1 MQPSERPTRPR
12 CRRLPPSAILLGA
25 SPPST
30 RQRLPSTSSSVS
42 RSWAPCVSTEEPQVR
57 TFAAPSRTPAGG
69 LVASRRCAAPD
80 RREGF
85 AGGTW
90 LPASSVA
97 RRPRQI
103 APGRARDV
111 VFVGAAKLTQA
122 PLSDP
127 RWRRG
132 RTRPARIREAGVML
146 EGVAPCQSN
155 PRHLDAGRLQRRVL
169 AAELY
174 HHAGH
179 ASPSAPPRL
188 PVRPLGE
195 YVPRPLM
202 RPTGTS
208 DPGFQ
213 AGAHPPAGRPDDSR
227 VGMLLGAESVYELS
241 SDQRVRKPKDDGEAG
256 NHPRQ
261 ENELPRH
268 DNELVGLRRRR
279 VVEPFDS
286 SPQLLRCAGGTC
298 PAGWN

>member
-1 MQPSERPTRPR
+1 
-12 CRRLPPSAILLGA
+12 
-25 SPPST
+25 
-30 RQRLPSTSSSVS
+30 
-42 RSWAPCVSTEEPQVR
+42 
-57 TFAAPSRTPAGG
+57 
-69 LVASRRCAAPD
+69 
-80 RREGF
+80 
-85 AGGTW
+85 
-90 LPASSVA
+90 
-97 RRPRQI
+97 
-103 APGRARDV
+103 
-111 VFVGAAKLTQA
+111 
-122 PLSDP
+122 
-127 RWRRG
+127 
-132 RTRPARIREAGVML
+132 ML

-286 SPQLLRCAGGTC
+286 SPQLLRCAGGHLPPGVELNCGHTRER
-298 PAGWN
+298 